1 MNEYI
6 NQKERNTVK
15 IGIKDDK
22 GNVKLDKDGHEV
34 FIEFDLEDIN
44 LVDNYSKAISMCE
57 KAGTDLKTQ
66 IAVINKRKDD
76 KQINSVIKKNEKDK
90 MDALK
95 KYYKTIE
102 DAMNLFLGEDGFTKI
117 FGNKRYLTM
126 LDDLSDMLEPIM
138 PLLKVNIEGIQ
149 NKIISKYKTH
159 DEDVLKDE

>member
-6 NQKERNTVK
+6 NLKKRNIVR
-15 IGIKDDK
+15 IGIKDEE
-22 GNVKLDKDGHEV
+22 GNVKLDENGHEV

-76 KQINSVIKKNEKDK
+76 KQINSFITKNEKDRI
-90 MDALK
+90 DALK

-102 DAMNLFLGEDGFTKI
+102 EAMNLFLGENGFTKI
-117 FGNKRYLTM
+117 FGKSRYLTM

-149 NKIISKYKTH
+149 NKIISKYKTQ

>member
-76 KQINSVIKKNEKDK
+76 KQINSVITKNEKDK

>member
-76 KQINSVIKKNEKDK
+76 KQINSVITKNEKDR

-102 DAMNLFLGEDGFTKI
+102 DAMNLFLGENGFTKI

-138 PLLKVNIEGIQ
+138 PLLKVNIESIQ
-149 NKIISKYKTH
+149 NKIISKYKTR

>member
-1 MNEYI
+1 MNDYI
-6 NQKERNTVK
+6 ALKKRNTVK
-15 IGIKDDK
+15 IGLKDED
-22 GNVKLDKDGHEV
+22 GNVKLDESGHEA

-44 LVDNYSKAISMCE
+44 LVDNYSKAISLCE

-76 KQINSVIKKNEKDK
+76 KQINSVITKNEKDK
-90 MDALK
+90 VDALK

-102 DAMNLFLGEDGFTKI
+102 EAMNLFLGENGFTKI
-117 FGNKRYLTM
+117 FGKSRYLTM

-149 NKIISKYKTH
+149 NKIISKYKTQ

>member
-76 KQINSVIKKNEKDK
+76 KQINSVITKNEKDK

-149 NKIISKYKTH
+149 NKIINKYKIH

>member
-76 KQINSVIKKNEKDK
+76 KQINSVITKNEKDR

-102 DAMNLFLGEDGFTKI
+102 DAMNLFLGENGFTKI

-138 PLLKVNIEGIQ
+138 PLLKVNIESIQ

>member
-66 IAVINKRKDD
+66 IAVINKKKDD
-76 KQINSVIKKNEKDK
+76 KQINSVITKNEKDK

-138 PLLKVNIEGIQ
+138 PLLKVNIESIQ
-149 NKIISKYKTH
+149 NKIISKYKTR

>member
-6 NQKERNTVK
+6 NLKKRNIVK
-15 IGIKDDK
+15 IGIKDDE
-22 GNVKLDKDGHEV
+22 GNVKLDENGHEV

-57 KAGTDLKTQ
+57 KAGIDLKTQ
-66 IAVINKRKDD
+66 ITVINKRKDD
-76 KQINSVIKKNEKDK
+76 KKINSVITKNEKDK

-102 DAMNLFLGEDGFTKI
+102 QAMNLFLGKDGFTKI
-117 FGNKRYLTM
+117 FGESRYLTM

-149 NKIISKYKTH
+149 NKIISKYKNQ